1 MKKLIN
7 PFILL
12 GLLCLWGTPA
22 LAWWSHHSPE
32 PYIFPSSEVHRYYS
46 GFVRDEYRLEV
57 SLPETYNKNSHKRF
71 PVIYVMDGQ
80 WYFTLISNING
91 GVAFDNQVSEAIVVG
106 VTWAGDGADPNLLR
120 VRDYTPTEVPGYPG
134 SGGGAKFLAA
144 MQFEILPFIQRHYR
158 TNGRRVITGSSLGG
172 LFALYAVIE
181 KPELFDGC
189 IALGATLGWDQ
200 NYIFERLAALPPQHF
215 SKSTPCYLAFGE
227 YDPGIGQYFQFLQA
241 VSQLDLPNIDTK
253 ADVIEGTAH
262 SSVNPIGFTYGLMHV
277 LKRPRLS
284 LNGELLDHYAGTYAP
299 HDPDSPQFQVEVV
312 NSELALVISGQDPLT
327 LYAETPKHFY
337 VEGAPIEV
345 IFRWRPGEGFS
356 IKVDISGTVYN
367 GVKVD

>member
-7 PFILL
+7 PFVLL
-12 GLLCLWGTPA
+12 GLLCLWTTPTI
-22 LAWWSHHSPE
+22 AWWSHQSPE

-46 GFVRDEYRLEV
+46 NLVRDEYRLEV
-57 SLPETYNKNSHKRF
+57 SLPASYSQNPHRRF

-106 VTWAGDGADPNLLR
+106 VTWAGRDADPNVLR
-120 VRDYTPTEVPGYPG
+120 VRDYTPTEMPGFSG
-134 SGGGAKFLAA
+134 SGGGDRFLAA
-144 MQFEILPFIQRHYR
+144 MQLEILPFIQRHYR
-158 TNGRRVITGSSLGG
+158 TNGRRVITGSSLSG

-189 IALGATLGWDQ
+189 IALSATLGWDQ
-200 NYIFERLAALPPQHF
+200 NYLYRQLAELPPEHF
-215 SKSTPCYLAFGE
+215 PEGTRCYLGFGE
-227 YDPGIGQYFQFLQA
+227 YDPGIGQYFEFLQA
-241 VSQLDLPNIDTK
+241 VSQLNLPNIDTK
-253 ADVIEGTAH
+253 ADVVEGTAH

-284 LNGELLDHYAGTYAP
+284 LNSELLDRYAGTYAP
-299 HDPDSPQFQVEVV
+299 NEPDSPQFQVEVV
-312 NSELALVISGQDPLT
+312 DGNLVLHIAGQNPLT
-327 LYAETPKHFY
+327 LYAENPRLFY
-337 VEGAPIEV
+337 LEGAPIEAT
-345 IFRWRPGEGFS
+345 FRWRPGEGVS
-356 IKVDISGTVYN
+356 IKVDISGTVYK